1 MCENDLDL
9 LLLSEWIEK
18 MWYDRMAKCYLVLKK
33 DFFYYYQLGEK
44 MYMIRED
51 ILSEICQLQKIS
63 CVS

>member
-33 DFFYYYQLGEK
+33 DFFYYY
-44 MYMIRED
+44 
-51 ILSEICQLQKIS
+51 
-63 CVS
+63 